1 MEGKGAVD
9 VARNALISLQI
20 AQDDDKERLREINL
34 TLAKAMSEQME
45 SERLFQ
51 ARRVEITK
59 ARKELERQEKLA
71 ISRQQ
76 AEQVEEDVERLT
88 ARFTKRAKGR
98 IWYEGTGNNDA
109 ILAHQWQAVMFGAVA
124 RRWILGDGVGLGK
137 TRVAIGW
144 LDIIESKKVIIICEA
159 NICAQFAGEVIE
171 LAPDREVIQ
180 LAKRSPQ
187 ARHELLDYILTLDQ
201 ATVVVNYEMWRR
213 DKDALAKL
221 IMWQAD
227 TLIVDEAH
235 NLKSTSTKNYEYV
248 KTLLMVDNTCA
259 ECKGL
264 IKGLYNA
271 DALKERP
278 SRLQPK
284 PCEHCGWVKGKATA
298 VRYASTLDLLLSTK
312 SIQNVCFTTGTS
324 ILNDPTDLY
333 SLLHLSDP
341 ILFNTKVNFQTT
353 YLSQNFQSQKWD
365 FRTGALKNL
374 KPLIEGLFLARTL
387 EDTGVSLPPQHTN
400 IIPIELDK
408 ESYPKQY
415 RAIRQLTEAAQ
426 LVLESGE
433 QITVM
438 ALIALITRKRQA
450 NVWPG
455 GIVIHDD
462 AGNVIF
468 DAGTEIDESVKM
480 DVIIDTMLSM
490 HELGHRQIVF
500 SQFKSGLAELEKRI
514 AAKGLR
520 VCRFDGDTAEH
531 KRVEIK
537 DDFRIHDNP
546 KWDVVLMNYKTG
558 GTGIN
563 MVGATVTHI
572 MDEEWNPG
580 KRDQAYG
587 RTHRL
592 TQTEETHVFVYRIR
606 RSIDTWMANT
616 IQRKEQMISGFNETM
631 VGSKTDDLTIDL
643 KEAMKTGEIL

>member
-1 MEGKGAVD
+1 MGDRGAVD
-9 VARNALISLQI
+9 VARQALISLQI
-20 AQDDDKERLREINL
+20 AQDNEKDRLREVNL
-34 TLAKAMSEQME
+34 VLARAMSDQME

-51 ARRVEITK
+51 SRRVEIAN

-71 ISRQQ
+71 TSRQQ
-76 AEQVEEDVERLT
+76 AQQVEGDVERLT
-88 ARFTKRAKGR
+88 ARFTKRAQGCV
-98 IWYEGTGNNDA
+98 WFDGTGNNDS
-109 ILAHQWQAVMFGAVA
+109 ILPHQWQAVMFGTVA
-124 RRWILGDGVGLGK
+124 KRWILGDGVGLGK
-137 TRVAIGW
+137 TRTAIGW
-144 LDIIESKKVIIICEA
+144 LDITESKKVIIVCEA

-187 ARHELLDYILTLDQ
+187 ARHELLDYILTLKQ
-201 ATVVVNYEMWRR
+201 AVVVVNFEMWRR

-221 IMWQAD
+221 ISWQAD
-227 TLIVDEAH
+227 SLIVDEAH
-235 NLKSTSTKNYEYV
+235 NLKSTSSKNYEYI
-248 KTLLMVDNTCA
+248 KTLLLVDNTCA

-264 IKGLYNA
+264 IKGLYDA
-271 DALKERP
+271 AALKEKP

-284 PCEHCGWVKGKATA
+284 PCENCGWIKGKVTA
-298 VRYASTLDLLLSTK
+298 VRHASALDSVLSTK
-312 SIQNVCFTTGTS
+312 SIQNVCFTTGTP

-333 SLLHLSDP
+333 SLLHLLDP
-341 ILFNTKVNFQTT
+341 ILFTSKANFQTT

-365 FRTGALKNL
+365 FRAGALKNL
-374 KPLIEGLFLARTL
+374 KPLIEGIFLARTL
-387 EDTGVSLPPQHTN
+387 EDTGVTLPPQHTN

-415 RAIRQLTEAAQ
+415 KAIRQLTEAAQ

-433 QITVM
+433 QMTVM

-455 GIVIHDD
+455 GIVMHDD
-462 AGNVIF
+462 EGNVIF

-480 DVIIDTMLSM
+480 DVILDNMLSM

-500 SQFKSGLAELEKRI
+500 SQFKSGLAEFEKRI
-514 AAKGLR
+514 EAKGLR
-520 VCRFDGDTAEH
+520 VCRFDGDTPEAQ
-531 KRVEIK
+531 RIEIK
-537 DDFRIHDNP
+537 DDFRIHDEP

-580 KRDQAYG
+580 KREQAYG

-592 TQTEETHVFVYRIR
+592 TQTQETHVFVYRIR
-606 RSIDTWMANT
+606 KSIDTWMANT
-616 IQRKEQMISGFNETM
+616 IQRKEQMISGFNESMTNN
-631 VGSKTDDLTIDL
+631 GEDLALDL
-643 KEAMKTGEIL
+643 KEAMKTGEML